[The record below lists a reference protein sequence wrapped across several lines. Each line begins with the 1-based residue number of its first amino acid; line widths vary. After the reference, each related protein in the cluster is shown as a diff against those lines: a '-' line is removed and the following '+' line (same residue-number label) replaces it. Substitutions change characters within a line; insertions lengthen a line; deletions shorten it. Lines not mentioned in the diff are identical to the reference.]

1 MPEKLIG
8 KITHYFSHLG
18 VSVVELKEGELKVGD
33 TVHIKGHTTDLMQKV
48 DSLQIEKNPVEKI
61 GPGESAGLKV
71 TDHVRDN
78 DEVYLVEE

>member
-8 KITHYFSHLG
+8 KITHYFSQIG
-18 VSVVELKEGELKVGD
+18 VGVIQIKEGKLKVGD
-33 TVHIKGHTTDLMQKV
+33 TIHIKGRTTDLIQKI
-48 DSLQIEKNPVEKI
+48 DSLQVDKAPVEKI

-71 TDHVRDN
+71 TDHVRDH